1 MYIKYIILVFS
12 LFVVLSN
19 SMFAQTKDESNDVKA
34 LIDKVKQAPPSE
46 RRLLMN
52 ELKIKLRSMQQE
64 TRTQV
69 MLGLRSAFNA
79 QQTQQHLKTDAMTSS
94 MSHQNTMSMTEAKHM
109 QEHMSQDS
117 MPNSMPTKP
126 PRNKPTQNTPPKP
139 PRAHVPIRG
148 N

>member
-1 MYIKYIILVFS
+1 MMLVFS
-12 LFVVLSN
+12 LFVVLNS

-46 RRLLMN
+46 RRLLIN

-79 QQTQQHLKTDAMTSS
+79 QQTQQHMKADAMTSS

-109 QEHMSQDS
+109 QEHMNQDS
-117 MPNSMPTKP
+117 ISTKP
-126 PRNKPTQNTPPKP
+126 PRNKPIENTPQKP
-139 PRAHVPIRG
+139 LRGYVPIRG
-148 N
+148 K

>member
-1 MYIKYIILVFS
+1 MMLVFS

-34 LIDKVKQAPPSE
+34 LIDKVKQAAPSE

-79 QQTQQHLKTDAMTSS
+79 QQTQKQMQSSVMTSS

-117 MPNSMPTKP
+117 MPSSMPTKP
-126 PRNKPTQNTPPKP
+126 PRNKPIQNTPKNP
-139 PRAHVPIRG
+139 PRAQHPLRG
-148 N
+148 K